1 MVLSRSSAH
10 LLVSHG
16 SRDPRPQGAIA
27 QLARRVQDKMQSDQ
41 PSALVEAAVLE
52 CAPQPLHEQ
61 IQQFSQTAIAHGLRH
76 LQIVPLFLIP
86 GVHVMEDIPQQVKIA
101 QQTLGETVTIAL
113 SPHLGTHPGLEK
125 LLANRLAQYTADA
138 YILMS
143 HGSRRSGGNQP
154 VESLASKL
162 GAVSAYWSV
171 APKLETRLQEL
182 VQSGCQNVVILPYFL
197 FAGGITDTIAQTVE
211 HLSQQFPLTLN
222 LANPL
227 EVSDD
232 LAQLI
237 LDLSLSSPQAAI
249 ANLLA

>member
-1 MVLSRSSAH
+1 MSQHSAY

-27 QLARRVQDKMQSDQ
+27 QLAQRVQHQMRANN
-41 PSALVEAAVLE
+41 PSALVGAAVLE
-52 CAPQPLHEQ
+52 CAPLPLHEQ
-61 IQQFSQTAIAHGLRH
+61 IQQFSQTAIAQGLRH

-86 GVHVMEDIPQQVKIA
+86 GVHVMEDIPQQIKIA
-101 QQTLGETVTIAL
+101 QQALNGKVTIGL

-125 LLANRLAQYTADA
+125 LLAGRLAQCSADA

-154 VESLASKL
+154 VESLASKI

-171 APKLETRLQEL
+171 APKLEDRLQEL
-182 VQSGCQNVVILPYFL
+182 AQSGCQNIVILPYFL
-197 FAGGITDTIAQTVE
+197 FSGGITDTIAQTVA
-211 HLSQQFPLTLN
+211 HLSQQFPTLELN
-222 LANPL
+222 LAAPL

-237 LDLSLSSPQAAI
+237 LDLSLQPSKEMI
-249 ANLLA
+249 ADPEL